1 MNHHQNESVLA
12 AVQDPVPSQPL
23 ETMYVNL
30 PVLRRIH
37 WVQSTCIQLYAL
49 GRGVTVTGKGSNLLR
64 REGSFELEANGM
76 VFVFDPIDA
85 RHAYGFVASI
95 ESDIAAIS
103 HLIEAVDEENLPE
116 FGLTRIAHDDV
127 FKKTV
132 VLSLPQGM
140 GKSTIAK
147 KLATQLDLTRI
158 VDSWDDISMPL
169 IPGALH
175 LTHAVIPE
183 A

>member
-1 MNHHQNESVLA
+1 MNQHQNESVLA
-12 AVQDPVPSQPL
+12 AVQDSVTRQPL
-23 ETMYVNL
+23 ETLYVNL
-30 PVLRRIH
+30 PILRRTHRVHGIN
-37 WVQSTCIQLYAL
+37 VQLYAL

-103 HLIEAVDEENLPE
+103 HLIEAVDEEDLPE
-116 FGLTRIAHDDV
+116 FGLARVAHDDV

-147 KLATQLDLTRI
+147 KLATQLGLTRI

-175 LTHAVIPE
+175 LTHVMIPE